1 MGLFGKKKASAFASG
16 SGEYVAPSVSSP
28 IYVAEQAEAT
38 AAIMEDED
46 MIQIDRVSVPSLTT
60 VEDGT
65 LEATNQFDVEEAA
78 VVEEGKATETPVS
91 MMPTPHNQDQVT
103 FATPQPGTFDE
114 PSVLGEATYKS
125 AKTCQTFGTVRTTES
140 MESKDTAFTITR
152 NGQYLTL
159 NGFANGHLMRWKFA
173 AEEGPAILRI
183 PAVFL
188 ALGVIG
194 TTLYP
199 IIMYPEHWT
208 VPNIINAF
216 HTCVLSSLILILE
229 ARVLGV
235 RNPTNFR
242 ARVRGVLT
250 RYINLLKLL
259 WGRGLLYIFTAS
271 MNLTIDFHAVIYT
284 AFPML
289 GLGVLAIASGAHA
302 SYNLDRMKSSLT
314 DEAFLWAKFEAN
326 DTDQDNKLDLNG
338 FAELLWSL
346 GLEFDD
352 VYTYKAF
359 QQIDRDGDL
368 MVTFEEFKKWWIVT
382 QNDGRRLHS

>member
-1 MGLFGKKKASAFASG
+1 
-16 SGEYVAPSVSSP
+16 
-28 IYVAEQAEAT
+28 
-38 AAIMEDED
+38 
-46 MIQIDRVSVPSLTT
+46 
-60 VEDGT
+60 
-65 LEATNQFDVEEAA
+65 
-78 VVEEGKATETPVS
+78 
-91 MMPTPHNQDQVT
+91 
-103 FATPQPGTFDE
+103 
-114 PSVLGEATYKS
+114 
-125 AKTCQTFGTVRTTES
+125 